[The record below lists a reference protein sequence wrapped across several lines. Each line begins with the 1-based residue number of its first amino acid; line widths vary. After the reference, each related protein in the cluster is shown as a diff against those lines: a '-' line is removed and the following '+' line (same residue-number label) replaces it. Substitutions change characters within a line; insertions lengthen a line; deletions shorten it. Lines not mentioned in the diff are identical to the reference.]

1 MAGEKILV
9 VDDSKQMR
17 EFLIQL
23 VQLEGF
29 EVSTAKDGSEGL
41 SHALKDSPALIITDQ
56 AMPGLTGLE
65 MMEGLRESGSEIP
78 AILITAEGSEEIA
91 SRALRAGVM
100 DYFIKPFD
108 PIELQEAIHRI
119 LGATR
124 VGSVRTGVPDQRRL
138 DALNTLISIGK
149 SVTSLLDLE
158 QILFRVTEAAVYL
171 TGAEE
176 GTLMLVDEETG
187 ELYVRVSKN
196 LAAGLQSMRLA
207 VRDSLAG
214 RVIRTGTPLLIGEGQ
229 QKIKTHY
236 LVHSLLY
243 APLKVQDR
251 VIGVLGVHNRI
262 VDRPLSQ
269 ADVGIISALADYAAI
284 AIVNA
289 QLYATSETERTK
301 LSRIV
306 QQIQDAVILV
316 DYEGRVALCN
326 YVGHEFLNGVGPE
339 GPVGRWLADVTQSSA
354 LIDLLDDDPDQL
366 VRHGEVELPDGRVFN
381 AQVSEVKGVG
391 RAIVMQDIT
400 HLKELNRIKSELL
413 TMASHDLR
421 SPLTAILT
429 YVDLIDRMGN
439 LNDKQRDFGEN
450 IKASVQSITDLI
462 DDLLQLNQIEA
473 GLDRHRERASL
484 DQVVRH
490 TIEALKGQAD
500 VKHQLLTVNVAG
512 NVPQVFGDPIRLR
525 QMLMNLVSN
534 AIKYTPDGGVVGVSL
549 FEEGG
554 EAVLVVSDTGI
565 GIPAEDQ
572 PHIFDKFYR
581 VDKNKTDFQGLGLGL
596 SIVRSI
602 VDLHNGRVW
611 VESQPGQGTTFTVVL
626 PAAKT
631 AARYEPQGEST

>member
-65 MMEGLRESGSEIP
+65 MMEELRESGSDIP

-354 LIDLLDDDPDQL
+354 LLDLLDDDPDQL

>member
-1 MAGEKILV
+1 
-9 VDDSKQMR
+9 
-17 EFLIQL
+17 
-23 VQLEGF
+23 
-29 EVSTAKDGSEGL
+29 
-41 SHALKDSPALIITDQ
+41 LKDSPALIITDQ

-65 MMEGLRESGSEIP
+65 MIEELRQSGSDIP

-138 DALNTLISIGK
+138 DALNTLIAIGK

-171 TGAEE
+171 AGAEE

-196 LAAGLQSMRLA
+196 LEAGLQSMRLA

-243 APLKVQDR
+243 APLKVQNR

-326 YVGHEFLNGVGPE
+326 YVGQEFLNGVGPE
-339 GPVGRWLADVTQSSA
+339 GPVGRWLADVTENTA
-354 LIDLLDDDPDQL
+354 LLDLLDDGTGQFT
-366 VRHGEVELPDGRVFN
+366 RHGEVALSDGRVFN

-429 YVDLIDRMGN
+429 YVDLIDRMGS
-439 LNDKQRDFGEN
+439 LNDKQRGFGEN
-450 IKASVQSITDLI
+450 IKSSVKSITGLI

-473 GLDRHRERASL
+473 GLDRRRELVSL
-484 DQVVRH
+484 DQVVRY
-490 TIEALKGQAD
+490 TVESLKGQAD
-500 VKHQLLTVNVAG
+500 VKHQMLTVSMAG
-512 NVPQVFGDPIRLR
+512 DVPQVFGDPIRLR

-534 AIKYTPDGGVVGVSL
+534 AIKYTPDGGVIGVSL
-549 FEEGG
+549 LDEGG

-565 GIPAEDQ
+565 GIPLEDQ
-572 PHIFDKFYR
+572 PHIFEKFYR
-581 VDKNKTDFQGLGLGL
+581 ADHNKVNVQGLGLGL

-611 VESQPGQGTTFTVVL
+611 VESQPEQGTTFTVVL

-631 AARYEPQGEST
+631 AARYEQSEVHRVVDEEG

>member
-1 MAGEKILV
+1 LVAGEKILV

-56 AMPGLTGLE
+56 AMPGLTGLA
-65 MMEGLRESGSEIP
+65 MMEELREAGSEIP

-196 LAAGLQSMRLA
+196 LEAGLKSMRLA

-243 APLKVQDR
+243 APLKVQER

-339 GPVGRWLADVTQSSA
+339 GPVGRWLADVTKNSA
-354 LIDLLDDDPDQL
+354 LLDLLDDDPDQL
-366 VRHGEVELPDGRVFN
+366 VRHGEVELADGRVFN

-429 YVDLIDRMGN
+429 YVDLIDRMGD

-450 IKASVQSITDLI
+450 IKGSVQSITNLI
-462 DDLLQLNQIEA
+462 DDLLQLNQIDA
-473 GLDRHRERASL
+473 GLDKRRELASL

-500 VKHQLLTVNVAG
+500 VKHQLFTVSVAED
-512 NVPQVFGDPIRLR
+512 VPQVFGDPIRLR

-534 AIKYTPDGGVVGVSL
+534 AIKYTPEGGVVGVSL

-554 EAVLVVSDTGI
+554 EAVLVVSDSGI

-581 VDKNKTDFQGLGLGL
+581 VDKNKSNFQGLGLG
-596 SIVRSI
+596 
-602 VDLHNGRVW
+602 
-611 VESQPGQGTTFTVVL
+611 
-626 PAAKT
+626 
-631 AARYEPQGEST
+631 

>member
-1 MAGEKILV
+1 
-9 VDDSKQMR
+9 
-17 EFLIQL
+17 
-23 VQLEGF
+23 
-29 EVSTAKDGSEGL
+29 
-41 SHALKDSPALIITDQ
+41 
-56 AMPGLTGLE
+56 
-65 MMEGLRESGSEIP
+65 
-78 AILITAEGSEEIA
+78 
-91 SRALRAGVM
+91 
-100 DYFIKPFD
+100 
-108 PIELQEAIHRI
+108 
-119 LGATR
+119 
-124 VGSVRTGVPDQRRL
+124 
-138 DALNTLISIGK
+138 
-149 SVTSLLDLE
+149 
-158 QILFRVTEAAVYL
+158 VTEAAVYL

-339 GPVGRWLADVTQSSA
+339 GPIGRWLADVTQSSA
-354 LIDLLDDDPDQL
+354 LLDLLDDDPDQL

-439 LNDKQRDFGEN
+439 LNEKQRDFGEN

-565 GIPAEDQ
+565 GIPVEDQ

>member
-1 MAGEKILV
+1 VAGENILV

-17 EFLIQL
+17 DFLVQL
-23 VQLEGF
+23 AQLEGF
-29 EVSTAKDGSEGL
+29 AVSTAKDGSEGL

-65 MMEGLRESGSEIP
+65 MMEELRQSGSDIP

-158 QILFRVTEAAVYL
+158 QILSRVTEAAVYL

-196 LAAGLQSMRLA
+196 LDAGLQSMRLA

-316 DYEGRVALCN
+316 DHEGRVALCN
-326 YVGHEFLNGVGPE
+326 YVGQEFLNGVGPE
-339 GPVGRWLADVTQSSA
+339 GPVGRWLGDVTKNAA
-354 LIDLLDDDPDQL
+354 LLELLDGGPDPSA
-366 VRHGEVELPDGRVFN
+366 RHGEVALADGRVFN
-381 AQVSEVKGVG
+381 AQVSEVQGVG

-429 YVDLIDRMGN
+429 YVDLIDRVGG
-439 LNDKQRDFGEN
+439 LNDQQRTFGEN
-450 IKASVQSITDLI
+450 IKGSVQSITGLI

-473 GLDRHRERASL
+473 GLDRRREQVSL
-484 DQVVRH
+484 DQVVRYAV
-490 TIEALKGQAD
+490 EALQGQAD
-500 VKHQLLTVNVAG
+500 VKHQMLAVNIAEG
-512 NVPQVFGDPIRLR
+512 VPLVLGDSIRLR
-525 QMLMNLVSN
+525 QMLTNLVSN
-534 AIKYTPDGGVVGVSL
+534 AIKYTPDGGVIGVSL
-549 FEEGG
+549 FDEGG

-565 GIPAEDQ
+565 GIPLEDQ

-581 VDKNKTDFQGLGLGL
+581 ADHNQTDFQGLGLGL
-596 SIVRSI
+596 SIVRSV
-602 VDLHNGRVW
+602 VDLHGGRVW

-631 AARYEPQGEST
+631 VARFEQSEAH

>member
-1 MAGEKILV
+1 VAGEKILV

-65 MMEGLRESGSEIP
+65 MMEELRESGSDIP

-354 LIDLLDDDPDQL
+354 LLDLLDDDPDQL

-631 AARYEPQGEST
+631 TARYEPQGEST

>member
-1 MAGEKILV
+1 VAGEKILV

-41 SHALKDSPALIITDQ
+41 SYALKDSPALIITDQ
-56 AMPGLTGLE
+56 AMPGLTGPE
-65 MMEGLRESGSEIP
+65 MMEGLREAGSEIP

-196 LAAGLQSMRLA
+196 LEAGLQSIRLA

-214 RVIRTGTPLLIGEGQ
+214 QVIRTGTPLLIGEGQ

-243 APLKVQDR
+243 APLKVQER

-339 GPVGRWLADVTQSSA
+339 GPVGRWLADVTENGA
-354 LIDLLDDDPDQL
+354 LLDLLDDDPDQL
-366 VRHGEVELPDGRVFN
+366 VRHGEVELADGRVFN

-429 YVDLIDRMGN
+429 YVDLMDRMGGF
-439 LNDKQRDFGEN
+439 NDKQRDFGEN
-450 IKASVQSITDLI
+450 IKSSVQSITDLI
-462 DDLLQLNQIEA
+462 DDLLQLNQIDA
-473 GLDRHRERASL
+473 GLDKRRELASL
-484 DQVVRH
+484 DEVVRH

-500 VKHQLLTVNVAG
+500 VKHQLLTVNIARD
-512 NVPQVFGDPIRLR
+512 VPKVFGDSIRLR

-534 AIKYTPDGGVVGVSL
+534 AIKYTPEGGVVGVSL

-565 GIPAEDQ
+565 GIPVEDQ

-581 VDKNKTDFQGLGLGL
+581 VDKNKSDFQGLGLGL

-611 VESQPGQGTTFTVVL
+611 VESQPGEGTTFTVVL
-626 PAAKT
+626 PSAKT
-631 AARYEPQGEST
+631 AARYEPQGEVT